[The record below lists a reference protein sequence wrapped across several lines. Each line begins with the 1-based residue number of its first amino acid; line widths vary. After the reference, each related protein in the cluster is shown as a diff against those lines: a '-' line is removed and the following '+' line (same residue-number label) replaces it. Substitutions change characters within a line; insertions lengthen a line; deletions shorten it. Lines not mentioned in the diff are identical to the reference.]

1 MKRAPGMNGRGD
13 LFMVQL
19 HGVTV
24 CSELAV
30 MVVGNTFLQK
40 ETPRAA
46 GFPFQALKRASES

>member
-1 MKRAPGMNGRGD
+1 MKRAPGMNGKGD

-24 CSELAV
+24 CSELAM

-40 ETPRAA
+40 KIPAQGGDFLFR
-46 GFPFQALKRASES
+46 L